1 MGKDERTEPTPLDYL
16 RIARDSGTR
25 MHTLV
30 RKVAPNATE
39 GNARPLPDIE
49 AVNDLFRARDPES
62 VFSAISGLG
71 PFYGQAAQS
80 KDRCHNAAEFGV
92 ERLPRLSAPDADELL
107 KECYLDPFSVGSPLN
122 PWEFTEV
129 GRVAKAAAHRVTER
143 YTLPLDVADS
153 FYEPG
158 YLYVEEPLHD
168 WLLFRNLMSIAI
180 RICAVSRTA
189 ARDGSL
195 ADLLTSCGFTRVVPK
210 SKAATECMGRPSF
223 VIALAYNPFFSRP
236 AIDLTWDDKKIW
248 PFYSSIT
255 TKDEGRNPVVCRA
268 AHLNGEPRVRVL
280 TGVEA
285 ERTDRSLQLRRKA
298 EERPDIRWLYL
309 AIEADEESGQLE
321 AANRLL
327 RALDR
332 LFHTPE
338 VSCGGPMGEELVTSP
353 APENLPQA
361 IWEIVRH
368 HPDRYLA
375 SCRYCHRT
383 FFTARQGAET
393 TFCSPSCRSA
403 YSKGRRQVGAPL

>member
-1 MGKDERTEPTPLDYL
+1 MDCL
-16 RIARDSGTR
+16 RIARDNATK
-25 MHTLV
+25 MHTLI
-30 RKVAPNATE
+30 RKVAPGAIGEGVRVLPGMEDVNA
-39 GNARPLPDIE
+39 
-49 AVNDLFRARDPES
+49 LFRARDPES
-62 VFSAISGLG
+62 ALSAISGLG
-71 PFYGQAAQS
+71 PFYGHASQY
-80 KDRCHNAAEFGV
+80 DGRCLGVTEFRRK
-92 ERLPRLSAPDADELL
+92 RLPHLAPPDAGGLL

-129 GRVAKAAAHRVTER
+129 GRVAKAAARRVAEKR
-143 YTLPLDVADS
+143 ALPLDAADP

-158 YLYVEEPLHD
+158 FLYVEEPLHD
-168 WLLFRNLMSIAI
+168 WLLFRNLVSIAI

-189 ARDGSL
+189 ARDGGL
-195 ADLLTSCGFTRVVPK
+195 ADLLTSCGFTRVTPK
-210 SKAATECMGRPSF
+210 TKAAVECMEQPSF
-223 VIALAYNPFFSRP
+223 VIALAYNPYFSRP
-236 AIDLTWDDKKIW
+236 AIDFTWDDRKIW

-255 TKDEGRNPVVCRA
+255 TKDGDRGPLVSHA
-268 AHLNGEPRVRVL
+268 AHLVGERRVRLL

-285 ERTDRSLQLRRKA
+285 ERTERSLQLRKKA

-309 AIEADEESGQLE
+309 AIEESEGSSQLE
-321 AANRLL
+321 AANCLL

>member
-1 MGKDERTEPTPLDYL
+1 MDCL

-25 MHTLV
+25 LHTLV
-30 RKVAPNATE
+30 RKVAPNAVE
-39 GNARPLPDIE
+39 GRARPLPEIE

-62 VFSAISGLG
+62 VFSAISNLG
-71 PFYGQAAQS
+71 PFYGQNAQD
-80 KDRCHNAAEFGV
+80 KDRCHNAAEFGA
-92 ERLPRLSAPDADELL
+92 ERLPRLSAPNADELL

-129 GRVAKAAAHRVTER
+129 GRVAKAAARRVTEKGA
-143 YTLPLDVADS
+143 LPLDVANP
-153 FYEPG
+153 FYERG

-168 WLLFRNLMSIAI
+168 WLLFRNLVSIAI

-189 ARDGSL
+189 ARDGGL
-195 ADLLTSCGFTRVVPK
+195 AGLLTSCGFTHVVPK
-210 SKAATECMGRPSF
+210 SKAATERMERPSF
-223 VIALAYNPFFSRP
+223 VIALAYNPFFRRP
-236 AIDLTWDDKKIW
+236 SIDLTWDDKKIW
-248 PFYSSIT
+248 PFSSNIT
-255 TKDEGRNPVVCRA
+255 TKDEGRNPVISHV
-268 AHLNGEPRVRVL
+268 AHLAGDPRVRIL

-285 ERTDRSLQLRRKA
+285 ERTESSLQLRRKV

-309 AIEADEESGQLE
+309 MIEADEESGQLE

-327 RALDR
+327 RAVDR

-353 APENLPQA
+353 APENLPEA

-375 SCRYCHRT
+375 SCKYCHRT

-393 TFCSPSCRSA
+393 AFCGSSCRSA
-403 YSKGRRQVGAPL
+403 YSKGRRQVGEPL